1 MRLNLI
7 LDGNFIL
14 NKNVFTLHKNNLLFG
29 ALQRSLENTIS
40 NYKKLYPFQNIYL
53 VSDSKGKSWR
63 KEIDSNYK
71 AQRKKDSDIDWEFV
85 YSTYSDFKKSVKGV
99 KVLECHSVE
108 GDDIISYLIHK
119 SNERNESNYV
129 ISNDYDIKQ
138 LLSFNLNN
146 LWMNFMGNDLF
157 NKEKLFLPTNY
168 QLFINSVSKLPN
180 DDIFNLNDNAEFL
193 SIFDRLSNK
202 SQIVEV
208 NGVESLVVKL
218 VSGDISDNIKSVYEV
233 SKNGKKR
240 GIGQKGAQSI
250 YETYISEFGEV
261 SINDP
266 DLFDNIADII
276 CEKKKISKS
285 NMDTIVKSI
294 KMNMRLIDLRI
305 DNIPIEIV
313 DKIKNVYEKL

>member
-1 MRLNLI
+1 M
-7 LDGNFIL
+7 
-14 NKNVFTLHKNNLLFG
+14 
-29 ALQRSLENTIS
+29 
-40 NYKKLYPFQNIYL
+40 
-53 VSDSKGKSWR
+53 
-63 KEIDSNYK
+63 
-71 AQRKKDSDIDWEFV
+71 
-85 YSTYSDFKKSVKGV
+85 
-99 KVLECHSVE
+99 
-108 GDDIISYLIHK
+108 
-119 SNERNESNYV
+119 
-129 ISNDYDIKQ
+129 
-138 LLSFNLNN
+138 
-146 LWMNFMGNDLF
+146 
-157 NKEKLFLPTNY
+157 
-168 QLFINSVSKLPN
+168 
-180 DDIFNLNDNAEFL
+180 
-193 SIFDRLSNK
+193 
-202 SQIVEV
+202 
-208 NGVESLVVKL
+208 